1 MPVLRTSLLLRAPAV
16 LRAPALLL
24 SSALLLTACGSS
36 GEGDAKSHQ
45 TPGAGFP
52 VTLDNCG
59 HEVTLTSAPK
69 RAVSLNQGTTEI
81 LLALGLA
88 DRMAGTATWTDPVM
102 KGLEKANATVP
113 RLADDNPSFEKV
125 LDAEP
130 DFVTASFVSTL
141 GTGGV
146 ATRDRF
152 EKLGVP
158 AYVSPSDCSAGK
170 DNGSGGDGSRSEPLT
185 LDVVH
190 GEIRDL
196 ARAFGVR
203 ERGEELVADLRR
215 RVSTATAG
223 LHASDVSLM
232 YWFANSQSPYLAG
245 CCGAPGAIT
254 RAVGAR
260 NAFADTHDEWPQI
273 NWETVADRDPDV
285 MVIGDLTRKQQT
297 AETAEAKIEFLESNP
312 ATRNLTAVRKKRY
325 VLLSGQAMNPS
336 IRTVE
341 GIEKVAAGLRDFGL
355 AE

>member
-1 MPVLRTSLLLRAPAV
+1 MYRSALRPA
-16 LRAPALLL
+16 ALLL
-24 SSALLLTACGSS
+24 APALLLTACGGS
-36 GEGDAKSHQ
+36 GSGSAEDTGKSAA
-45 TPGAGFP
+45 AGYP
-52 VTLDNCG
+52 LTLDNCG
-59 HEVTLTSAPK
+59 HKVTLKSPPK

-88 DRMAGTATWTDPVM
+88 DRVAGTATWTDPVM
-102 KGLEKANATVP
+102 KGLDKANASVP
-113 RLADDNPSFEKV
+113 RLADNAPSFEKV

-141 GTGGV
+141 GKGGV
-146 ATRDRF
+146 ATREQF

-158 AYVSPSDCSAGK
+158 TYVSPSDCSAGK
-170 DNGSGGDGSRSEPLT
+170 DNDSGGDGSRSTPLT
-185 LDVVH
+185 LDTVY

-196 ARAFGVR
+196 ARAFGVAD
-203 ERGEELVADLRR
+203 RGEKLVAELKE
-215 RVSTATAG
+215 RVRKSTAQ
-223 LHASDVSLM
+223 LDVSDVTLM

-260 NAFADTHDEWPQI
+260 NAFSDTHDEWPQI
-273 NWETVADRDPDV
+273 GWETVADRDPDV
-285 MVIGDLTRKQQT
+285 LVIGDLTRKQQT
-297 AETAEAKIEFLESNP
+297 AETAEAKIRFLETNP

-336 IRTVE
+336 VRTVE

-355 AE
+355 AGPAGSAR

>member
-1 MPVLRTSLLLRAPAV
+1 MPVLRTSAL

-24 SSALLLTACGSS
+24 VSALLLTACGGAS
-36 GEGDAKSHQ
+36 A
-45 TPGAGFP
+45 GAGP
-52 VTLDNCG
+52 DEATGAGYPLTIHNCG
-59 HEVTLTSAPK
+59 HEVTLKSAPR

-102 KGLEKANATVP
+102 RGLEKPNASVP
-113 RLADDNPSFEKV
+113 RLAADAPSFEKV

-141 GTGGV
+141 GEGGV
-146 ATRDRF
+146 ATREQFD
-152 EKLGVP
+152 ELGVP
-158 AYVSPSDCSAGK
+158 AYVSPSDCAAGK
-170 DNGSGGDGSRSEPLT
+170 DNDSGGDGSRGEPLT
-185 LDVVH
+185 LDTVY
-190 GEIRDL
+190 GEIGDL
-196 ARAFGVR
+196 ARAFGVE
-203 ERGEELVADLRR
+203 ERGRELVAELRKRVR
-215 RVSTATAG
+215 RATDG
-223 LHASDVSLM
+223 LDASGVSLM

-285 MVIGDLTRKQQT
+285 IVIGDLTRRQQT
-297 AETAEAKIEFLESNP
+297 AETAEAKIRFLEANP
-312 ATRNLTAVRKKRY
+312 ATRNLTAVRWKRY

-341 GIEKVAAGLRDFGL
+341 GIEKVAAGLRHFGL
-355 AE
+355 AR